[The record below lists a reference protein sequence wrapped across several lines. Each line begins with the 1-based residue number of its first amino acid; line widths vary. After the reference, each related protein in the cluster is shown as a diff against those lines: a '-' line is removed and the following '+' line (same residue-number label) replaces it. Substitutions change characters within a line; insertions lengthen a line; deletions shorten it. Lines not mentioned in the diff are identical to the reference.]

1 MAVLRC
7 TAKLLKAMKAKPV
20 AEPAA
25 ASNRLG
31 EWTANLIRVSRI
43 QLVLAVSEPT
53 RMGVVIDAAPYAL
66 IPERFSHTLF
76 EALLYLGIPADM
88 AAEEVDSMHGMELAA
103 SSSRSV
109 LGTLNQFAYQIE
121 SDLWHGKAC
130 SARDLTCRLAEM
142 VVIKP
147 KDVGFPAD
155 RVREAF
161 GLAPLDLRHRLKA
174 GPFDTLH
181 CPASHAFHVVLVVCT
196 NGLCLQLL
204 AARALE
210 LAWLRSQPARSG
222 RHDPCVAW
230 PLSTS
235 LHGNLPCVVGLSL
248 SIGPGGAEQTI
259 RLQQKRAAQGG
270 PSFLLQRAASAY
282 FSPASLRSAS
292 ARSVFSHE
300 NAVKVLPLASVICSG
315 LRPKWP

>member
-7 TAKLLKAMKAKPV
+7 TAKLLNAMRAKPV

-25 ASNRLG
+25 ANNRLG
-31 EWTANLIRVSRI
+31 EWTANLIRVARI

-66 IPERFSHTLF
+66 IPERFGQGLF
-76 EALLYLGIPADM
+76 KALLYLDIPADM
-88 AAEEVDSMHGMELAA
+88 AAKEAESMRDMELAA

-174 GPFDTLH
+174 CLPPDT
-181 CPASHAFHVVLVVCT
+181 
-196 NGLCLQLL
+196 
-204 AARALE
+204 
-210 LAWLRSQPARSG
+210 
-222 RHDPCVAW
+222 
-230 PLSTS
+230 
-235 LHGNLPCVVGLSL
+235 
-248 SIGPGGAEQTI
+248 
-259 RLQQKRAAQGG
+259 
-270 PSFLLQRAASAY
+270 
-282 FSPASLRSAS
+282 
-292 ARSVFSHE
+292 
-300 NAVKVLPLASVICSG
+300 VLP
-315 LRPKWP
+315 